1 MSFAT
6 FKPSFQTCKHN
17 IQIGNGN
24 VCYSC
29 AREKSES
36 TFKPQ
41 THLQTHPK
49 TQLQAT
55 FKPSV
60 CSHGI
65 ALSSGK
71 CWGCAYDKGFKQCI
85 HNKVESKCNICKW
98 KQVSADEPKKPIGQ
112 KMCPHWISI
121 HEECYVCSRDQE
133 RKKYFHNGNVK
144 IRETGN
150 FFGDRIINPKDYVN
164 PDNIDKKYPSTSNRD
179 SQNLSSEAK
188 AELSGREQNNRS
200 KNNINSFMRR
210 SLDTVG
216 FIERNNNSNIWSN
229 PIANSSFPTVH
240 IANNEIENTYL
251 GISTRGSRKLD
262 NTDFNSDLHL
272 RRSMLQPDFRQ
283 GNRFYEDKPTNT
295 RRESYRNL
303 GNENARKF
311 QNQTEKMYKE
321 MDYTRAY
328 DQAAGINRG

>member
-17 IQIGNGN
+17 IQVGNGS

-29 AREKSES
+29 AREKSENKNN
-36 TFKPQ
+36 F
-41 THLQTHPK
+41 
-49 TQLQAT
+49 AT
-55 FKPSV
+55 FNPSV
-60 CSHGI
+60 CQHGV
-65 ALSSGK
+65 ALGSGE
-71 CWGCAYDKGFKQCI
+71 CWGCSYDKGFKQCI
-85 HNKVESKCNICKW
+85 HNEVESKCKICKW
-98 KQVSADEPKKPIGQ
+98 KQPNSVKQ
-112 KMCPHWISI
+112 KMCPHWIPI
-121 HEECYVCSRDQE
+121 NEKCYVCERDSE

-144 IRETGN
+144 IRENSN

-164 PDNIDKKYPSTSNRD
+164 PDNINKRYPTTSNVDRH
-179 SQNLSSEAK
+179 NLSNEAK
-188 AELSGREQNNRS
+188 TEVSGREQNNRTKDS
-200 KNNINSFMRR
+200 NSGNVNSFMRR

-229 PIANSSFPTVH
+229 PIANSSFPMVH

-272 RRSMLQPDFRQ
+272 RRSMLQPDFRH

-295 RRESYRNL
+295 RRESFRRL
-303 GNENARKF
+303 GNENARNF
-311 QNQTEKMYKE
+311 QNQTERMYQE
-321 MDYTRAY
+321 MDYTKAY
-328 DQAAGINRG
+328 DQAAGINRGVINC

>member
-1 MSFAT
+1 MSFAS

-17 IQIGNGN
+17 IQIGNGI

-29 AREKSES
+29 TREKSENI
-36 TFKPQ
+36 
-41 THLQTHPK
+41 THHK
-49 TQLQAT
+49 HAT

-65 ALSSGK
+65 ALGNGQ

-85 HNKVESKCNICKW
+85 HNKVESKCDICKW
-98 KQVSADEPKKPIGQ
+98 KQVSIDKPKKPIGQ
-112 KMCPHWISI
+112 KMCPHWVSI
-121 HEECYVCSRDQE
+121 HEECYVCARDQE

-150 FFGDRIINPKDYVN
+150 FFGNRIIDPKDYVN
-164 PDNIDKKYPSTSNRD
+164 PNDIKKKYPSTSNRNSTSD
-179 SQNLSSEAK
+179 AK
-188 AELSGREQNNRS
+188 VEYSGRSQNNRS
-200 KNNINSFMRR
+200 KNNVNSFMQR

-216 FIERNNNSNIWSN
+216 FIEQNNNKNIWSN
-229 PIANSSFPTVH
+229 PIANNSFPAVH
-240 IANNEIENTYL
+240 ISENEIENTYL
-251 GISTRGSRKLD
+251 GISTRGNRKLD

-295 RRESYRNL
+295 RRDSYRGL
-303 GNENARKF
+303 GNESARKF
-311 QNQTEKMYKE
+311 QNQTEIMYQE
-321 MDYTRAY
+321 MDYTKAY
-328 DQAAGINRG
+328 DRAAGINRG